1 LLPQAQAV
9 AAQAAER
16 LVVDAGTRIRTLLAG
31 FLAGHGEALHEYR
44 GRPGVYYFDSPGEDG
59 APTRYSDVV
68 FDRERAVADD
78 GLTYLHLNH
87 PLVKRVLGEL
97 TDGREPAVTALR
109 LTPAALPMGLALPD
123 GGGMWAVY
131 RLRMTNYAD
140 VDRAELVSVFVD
152 RAGGAHARLA
162 RSLLNLAPEQVEID
176 TLPAGTDLQALQ
188 GAAQRQAEAQAAD
201 RFSELQLEHA
211 ERLAVER
218 EKLERYYRQ
227 QEQAVAGI
235 AIENIRQA
243 KQRELL
249 VRRHADLSG
258 LDKRLALVPD
268 LVALGWAVVE

>member
-1 LLPQAQAV
+1 VRAT
-9 AAQAAER
+9 
-16 LVVDAGTRIRTLLAG
+16 TR
-31 FLAGHGEALHEYR
+31 F
-44 GRPGVYYFDSPGEDG
+44 
-59 APTRYSDVV
+59 SDVV

-109 LTPAALPMGLALPD
+109 LAPAALPMGLALPD

-140 VDRAELVSVFVD
+140 VNRAELVSVFVD
-152 RAGGAHARLA
+152 RAGRSYARAA
-162 RSLLNLAPEQVEID
+162 RSLLNLAPELAE
-176 TLPAGTDLQALQ
+176 TSYLPAGADLRAMQD
-188 GAAQRQAEAQAAD
+188 AAQRLAEAQAAD

-211 ERLAVER
+211 ERLAAER

-227 QEQAVAGI
+227 QEAAVAGI
-235 AIENIRQA
+235 AIENIRRA

-249 VRRHADLSG
+249 DRRHADLHG
-258 LDKRLALVPD
+258 LDQRLTAVPD
-268 LVALGWAVVE
+268 LVALGLAVVE